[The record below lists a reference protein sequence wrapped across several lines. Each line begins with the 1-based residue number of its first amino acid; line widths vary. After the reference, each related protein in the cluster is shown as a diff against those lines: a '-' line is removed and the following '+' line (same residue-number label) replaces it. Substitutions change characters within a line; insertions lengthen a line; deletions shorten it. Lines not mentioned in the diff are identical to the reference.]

1 MSLWGKSDNITSVG
15 TVRINYTP
23 SATGEFTITGTGT
36 KFGTVGAAKTG
47 DVIRIGIRSEGTQIS
62 AGTTF
67 FGDAVITDITSDTS
81 LTIGSTS
88 GLSDGVPTAGVGT
101 HFYVSELPS
110 YTVEDHQWSNK
121 HDTVATYK
129 TIARP
134 TTLGTAGVGYTNIAF
149 KYKDVEPTLA
159 VGGSGEDSILI
170 DGSNIRFATLGSAV
184 TKTHDLS
191 LVGTSTV
198 FIEKAQLPNIS
209 DNSGEVVVEV
219 GGVSGKHVIVSSGA
233 TFVAIGGTI
242 STGIAKGDTVTFHS
256 PHLVGLASTIPVAL
270 SEGDTLTVQRKSGGY
285 DRIIYGVSVQDVQN
299 YDTEPPTV
307 GSKYQLPGSGWVGV
321 TTYIDCDG
329 QFRVKSEILVAMGP
343 NKDNGNTGITTG
355 VNGIPYPTEQ

>member
-1 MSLWGKSDNITSVG
+1 MSLWGKSDNITSAG
-15 TVRINYTP
+15 TVKINYTP
-23 SATGEFTITGTGT
+23 DAATGEFTITGTST

-47 DVIRIGIRSEGTQIS
+47 DVIRIGIRSEGTQVS

-88 GLSDGVPTAGVGT
+88 GLSDGVPTTGVGT

-129 TIARP
+129 TVANS
-134 TTLGTAGVGYTNIAF
+134 TNLGTAGVGYTNIAF
-149 KYKDVEPTLA
+149 KYKDVEPALA
-159 VGGSGEDSILI
+159 VGGAGKDSILI
-170 DGSNIRFATLGSAV
+170 DGGNIEFASLGTAT

-191 LVGTSTV
+191 PVGTSTV
-198 FIEKAQLPNIS
+198 FVEKAQLPNIS
-209 DNSGEVVVEV
+209 DNSAEVVVTV
-219 GGVSGKHVIVSSGA
+219 GGASGKHVIVSSGA

-242 STGIAKGDTVTFHS
+242 SAQVAKGDTVTFHS

-270 SEGDTLTVQRKSGGY
+270 ADGDALTIQRKSGGY
-285 DRIIYGVSVQDVQN
+285 DRIIYGVSVQDAQT
-299 YDTEPPTV
+299 YGEST
-307 GSKYQLPGSGWVGV
+307 GKYRTSGSGWVGV
-321 TTYIDCDG
+321 TTYIDCDN
-329 QFRVKSEILVAMGP
+329 QLRVKSEILVAIGP

-355 VNGIPYPTEQ
+355 SYGIAYPTAQ